1 MMNLMRSL
9 QGAQNIQK
17 EDIIKVL
24 IISKNMSRNREKPKI
39 KVIDKLAD

>member
-1 MMNLMRSL
+1 MKSL

-24 IISKNMSRNREKPKI
+24 IISKNMA
-39 KVIDKLAD
+39 VA